1 MQTKIQLVSVH
12 SGLESK
18 AAYGDKPLMLPLLQ
32 KKIAADFG
40 IAVDKLVILRD
51 TSLPE
56 ATICSQT
63 ELDVSALQTI
73 DCFLIQSLF

>member
-18 AAYGDKPLMLPLLQ
+18 VAYGDKPLLLTDLQ
-32 KKIAADFG
+32 RQIAADFG
-40 IAVDKLVILRD
+40 IQADSLIILRD

-56 ATICSQT
+56 ATISTQTALEVSPTGPWIST
-63 ELDVSALQTI
+63 ELT
-73 DCFLIQSLF
+73 